1 MSKYRFEGADV
12 LVVDGKVLAGNEPAL
27 LANLPGVLRGEGIFE
42 TFLAS
47 NGVPSPLL
55 HLHDERLH
63 GSAELMG
70 MDLTG
75 FGLQR
80 HFTEVQPLLGEGT
93 WRVRYT
99 VLRALERKLLRMWTA
114 GPVEPPAEEVQL
126 LLSRFRTDPQHPLSG
141 AKTTSRAHFQVAHAE
156 AVEQGCFDA
165 LMPTI
170 DGDMSECTASNFLI
184 WKNDKLLTPG
194 LDRGILGGVTRNMLL
209 QGCRDHQIPV
219 CEVKIGQKDLLEA
232 EEVYVTNAIIGVIPV
247 CKIVGVDT
255 NYAGACGNMLPKLR
269 RAYSQACASVRS
281 GDTQTPA

>member
-12 LVVDGKVLAGNEPAL
+12 LLVDGKVMVGEEPAL
-27 LANLPGVLRGEGIFE
+27 HANLPGVLRGEGIFE
-42 TFLAS
+42 TFLATD
-47 NGVPSPLL
+47 GVPSPLL

-75 FGLQR
+75 YGLQR
-80 HFTEVQPLLGEGT
+80 NFGEVQPLLGEGT

-99 VLRALERKLLRMWTA
+99 VLRALDRKLLHMWTA
-114 GPVEPPAEEVQL
+114 GPIGPPAEEVQL
-126 LLSRFRTDPQHPLSG
+126 LLSRFRTDPLHPLAG
-141 AKTTSRAHFQVAHAE
+141 AKTTSRAHFQVAHAQ
-156 AVEQGCFDA
+156 AVENGCFDA
-165 LMPTI
+165 LLPTI

-194 LDRGILGGVTRNMLL
+194 LDRGILGGVTRNILL

-247 CKIVGVDT
+247 CKIVGVERS
-255 NYAGACGNMLPKLR
+255 YAGACGPMLPRLR
-269 RAYSQACASVRS
+269 SAYADACAGQS
-281 GDTQTPA
+281 QTPA